1 MANNVLD
8 QTTEKE
14 IHTSSN
20 QVACTVIE
28 VIIPF
33 ASDEHIERYQNAF
46 AGNYRPICSDKFSTH
61 ILEKLVSISMLRGV
75 APDNKSGAEPETSQA
90 KRRKVDEIP
99 SEREYNLSSDFSD
112 EHREKCREFVV
123 RTSKFLLNNL
133 EDFVWDTYGSHVMRT
148 CLDSLSGIFQVKKS
162 FVTNTPADAKANA
175 DKPLTVPDDWLVV
188 VQEYAKRL
196 HAWPQFADFPYSELS
211 SGLLQSIL
219 NALHKRDK
227 SLIKALGKKL
237 LNDSFKPTAS
247 EWAARNPA
255 SAVASADVAEAIDTK
270 PDVDMKEVDG
280 EEEKPEATDPVDK
293 DLPSV
298 FSNDSALHCLET
310 LIKVCGTKLFTQI
323 SLLLFNG
330 RLVKL
335 SQSRL
340 ANFSVQKLL
349 DRVEN
354 KEEFETMFDE
364 LEESIENMLQ
374 IGHTGVVSSLSN
386 ACLRLCTRQGP
397 FMKSI
402 QTALDCN
409 QPKEKSDKFALCVLK
424 LKPYNVFVQDKSNF
438 VHIHGAVILQHM
450 LHFNKPIKLVQSV
463 LDTSNETLAE
473 VFCSPKGSHV
483 VDAFIESKS
492 VGGKSREKLI
502 RHMDGCYLPMA
513 ISKNGSWALEKLFEA
528 AIGPQKIRIV
538 KELSEKQN
546 QLNSTPF
553 GRVINQKFHID
564 KYRLSPDQWQ
574 ASFNKESKVEK
585 LFKDIL

>member
-8 QTTEKE
+8 QTIEKE

-46 AGNYRPICSDKFSTH
+46 ASNYRPICSDKFSTH
-61 ILEKLVSISMLRGV
+61 ILEKLVAIAMLRAV
-75 APDNKSGAEPETSQA
+75 APDNKPGAEPETPQA
-90 KRRKVDEIP
+90 KRRKTDDIP
-99 SEREYNLSSDFSD
+99 SEREYNLATDFTD
-112 EHREKCREFVV
+112 EHREKCRDFVV

-148 CLDSLSGIFQVKKS
+148 CLDSLSGVFQVKKS
-162 FVTNTPADAKANA
+162 FVTNTPADAKANTDA
-175 DKPLTVPDDWLVV
+175 PLTVPDEWLAV

-227 SLIKALGKKL
+227 STIKALGKKL
-237 LNDSFKPTAS
+237 LTDSFRPTAS
-247 EWAARNPA
+247 EWAARHP
-255 SAVASADVAEAIDTK
+255 STAVEAVDTK
-270 PDVDMKEVDG
+270 PTVDVPGEDG
-280 EEEKPEATDPVDK
+280 PKDEQPDPVDQ

-298 FSNDSALHCLET
+298 FSNGSAVHCLET
-310 LIKVCGTKLFTQI
+310 VIKVCGTKLLTQI
-323 SLLLFNG
+323 YSFLFSG
-330 RLVKL
+330 RLLKL
-335 SQSRL
+335 SQSRV

-354 KEEFETMFDE
+354 KDEFESMFDE
-364 LEESIENMLQ
+364 LEDSIENLLQ
-374 IGHTGVVSSLSN
+374 IGHTGVVSALAG

-402 QTALDCN
+402 QTALDCS

-424 LKPYNVFVQDKSNF
+424 LKPYTVFAADKSNF
-438 VHIHGAVILQHM
+438 VHIHGAVLLQHM
-450 LHFNKPIKLVQSV
+450 LHFNKPIKLVQSL
-463 LDTSNETLAE
+463 LDTGNETLAE

-483 VDAFIESKS
+483 VDAFIESKT
-492 VGGKSREKLI
+492 VGAKSREKLI
-502 RHMDGCYLPMA
+502 RHMDGCYLALA
-513 ISKNGSWALEKLFEA
+513 ISKNGSWALEKLFEVA
-528 AIGPQKIRIV
+528 LPQQRTRMA

-553 GRVINQKFHID
+553 GRVVNQKLHID

-574 ASFNKESKVEK
+574 ASFDKESKVER
-585 LFKDIL
+585 LFKDLL